1 MYVKNTPQ
9 FSYLPSHAFHFS
21 DRVLQVSE
29 LSCAFFV
36 AQTQVNSPCSV
47 PSRKWN
53 LNACSDVPT
62 FKTLH
67 FEYRNKTLHRK
78 KSFYKKSFL
87 FIWHLISHWCS
98 GVRVGAA
105 LATAQWELRGS
116 CVSWKWHRAIC
127 YKTPFSDVKSTWHV
141 YTEMRDYAK
150 VFFRS
155 EGQWSRSKTFSIW
168 EWHFYFLRD
177 IYPSLDH

>member
-1 MYVKNTPQ
+1 MLRCTHFQNTP
-9 FSYLPSHAFHFS
+9 L
-21 DRVLQVSE
+21 RVQKQNT
-29 LSCAFFV
+29 
-36 AQTQVNSPCSV
+36 AQ
-47 PSRKWN
+47 
-53 LNACSDVPT
+53 
-62 FKTLH
+62 
-67 FEYRNKTLHRK
+67 K

-87 FIWHLISHWCS
+87 FIWHLISHWWS

-155 EGQWSRSKTFSIW
+155 KGQWSRSKTFSIR
-168 EWHFYFLRD
+168 EWDFYFLLD
-177 IYPSLDH
+177 IYPSLDHSGWKLKLRQSYSISQKPFHHHPSMYTSHWWASHLSE